1 MQHPYEGK
9 AMAPPKKYEK
19 IDFTPPQGVQ
29 SAAERGLEQRRKY
42 GRGGLTTAEAGKQGI
57 GSGVARAATLAAGK
71 DISPETAK
79 RMKAFFDR
87 HGNAPQAK
95 PADGG
100 PSARAIAINL
110 WGGRAGEAWS
120 SKLVRQME
128 AADKK
133 GKK

>member
-71 DISPETAK
+71 DVSPETAK

-120 SKLVRQME
+120 GNLVRQME

>member
-1 MQHPYEGK
+1 
-9 AMAPPKKYEK
+9 MAPPKKYEK

-87 HGNAPQAK
+87 HGGAPQAK
-95 PADGG
+95 PSDGG

-120 SKLVRQME
+120 GKLVRQMK
-128 AADKK
+128 AADEKAKK
-133 GKK
+133 

>member
-110 WGGRAGEAWS
+110 WGRRAGEAWS
-120 SKLVRQME
+120 GKLVRQME

>member
-1 MQHPYEGK
+1 
-9 AMAPPKKYEK
+9 MAPPKKYEK
-19 IDFTPPQGVQ
+19 IDFTPPQGVRE
-29 SAAERGLEQRRKY
+29 AAKRGLEQRRKY
-42 GRGGLTTAEAGKQGI
+42 GRGGLTTSEAGKQGI

-87 HGNAPQAK
+87 HGDAPQAK

-110 WGGRAGEAWS
+110 GGGRAGEAWS
-120 SKLVRQME
+120 GKLVRQMKS
-128 AADKK
+128 ADEKAKK
-133 GKK
+133 

>member
-1 MQHPYEGK
+1 MQHPFEGK

-120 SKLVRQME
+120 GKLVRQMK

>member
-1 MQHPYEGK
+1 
-9 AMAPPKKYEK
+9 MAPPKKYEK

-120 SKLVRQME
+120 GKLVRQMK

>member
-1 MQHPYEGK
+1 MQHPFEGK

-87 HGNAPQAK
+87 HGDAPQAK
-95 PADGG
+95 PSDGG

-120 SKLVRQME
+120 GKLVRQMK
-128 AADKK
+128 AADDKAKK
-133 GKK
+133 

>member
-1 MQHPYEGK
+1 MQHPFEGK

-120 SKLVRQME
+120 GKLVRQME

>member
-1 MQHPYEGK
+1 
-9 AMAPPKKYEK
+9 MAPPKKYEK

-87 HGNAPQAK
+87 HGDAPQAK

-120 SKLVRQME
+120 GKLVRQMK
-128 AADKK
+128 AADEKAKK
-133 GKK
+133 

>member
-1 MQHPYEGK
+1 
-9 AMAPPKKYEK
+9 MAPPKKYEK

-87 HGNAPQAK
+87 HGDAPQAK
-95 PADGG
+95 PSDGG

-120 SKLVRQME
+120 GKLVRQMK
-128 AADKK
+128 AADEK

>member
-1 MQHPYEGK
+1 
-9 AMAPPKKYEK
+9 MAPPKKYEK

-120 SKLVRQME
+120 GKLVRQME
-128 AADKK
+128 ATDKK

>member
-1 MQHPYEGK
+1 
-9 AMAPPKKYEK
+9 MAPPKKYEK
-19 IDFTPPQGVQ
+19 IDFTPPQGVR
-29 SAAERGLEQRRKY
+29 AAAKRGLEQRREY
-42 GRGGLTTAEAGKQGI
+42 GRGGLTTSEAGKQGI

-87 HGNAPQAK
+87 HGDAPQAK

-120 SKLVRQME
+120 GKLVRQMK
-128 AADKK
+128 AADEKAKK
-133 GKK
+133 

>member
-1 MQHPYEGK
+1 
-9 AMAPPKKYEK
+9 MAPPKKYEK

-87 HGNAPQAK
+87 HGDAPQAK
-95 PADGG
+95 PSDGG

-120 SKLVRQME
+120 GKLVRQMK
-128 AADKK
+128 AADEKAKK
-133 GKK
+133 

>member
-1 MQHPYEGK
+1 
-9 AMAPPKKYEK
+9 MAPPKKYEK

-57 GSGVARAATLAAGK
+57 GSGVARAAALAAGK

-87 HGNAPQAK
+87 HGDAPQAK
-95 PADGG
+95 PSDGG

-120 SKLVRQME
+120 GKLVRQMK
-128 AADKK
+128 AADEKVKK
-133 GKK
+133 

>member
-1 MQHPYEGK
+1 
-9 AMAPPKKYEK
+9 MAPPKKYEK

-87 HGNAPQAK
+87 HGDAPQAK
-95 PADGG
+95 PSDGG

-120 SKLVRQME
+120 GKLVRQMK
-128 AADKK
+128 AADEKVKK
-133 GKK
+133 

>member
-1 MQHPYEGK
+1 
-9 AMAPPKKYEK
+9 
-19 IDFTPPQGVQ
+19 
-29 SAAERGLEQRRKY
+29 
-42 GRGGLTTAEAGKQGI
+42 
-57 GSGVARAATLAAGK
+57 
-71 DISPETAK
+71 
-79 RMKAFFDR
+79 MKAFFDR

-120 SKLVRQME
+120 GKLVRQME

>member
-87 HGNAPQAK
+87 HGDAPQAK
-95 PADGG
+95 PSDGG

-120 SKLVRQME
+120 GKLVRQMK
-128 AADKK
+128 AADEKAKK
-133 GKK
+133 

>member
-1 MQHPYEGK
+1 
-9 AMAPPKKYEK
+9 MAPPKKYEK
-19 IDFTPPQGVQ
+19 IDFTPPQGVRE
-29 SAAERGLEQRRKY
+29 AAKRGLEQRRKY
-42 GRGGLTTAEAGKQGI
+42 GRGGLTTSEAGKQGI

-87 HGNAPQAK
+87 HGDAPQAK
-95 PADGG
+95 PAGGG

-120 SKLVRQME
+120 GKLVRQMKS
-128 AADKK
+128 ADEKAKK
-133 GKK
+133 

>member
-1 MQHPYEGK
+1 
-9 AMAPPKKYEK
+9 MAPPKKYEK

>member
-120 SKLVRQME
+120 GKLVRQME

>member
-1 MQHPYEGK
+1 
-9 AMAPPKKYEK
+9 MAPPKKYEK

-57 GSGVARAATLAAGK
+57 GSGVARAAALAAGK

-79 RMKAFFDR
+79 RLKAFFDR
-87 HGNAPQAK
+87 HGDAPQAK
-95 PADGG
+95 PSDGG

-120 SKLVRQME
+120 GKLVRQMK
-128 AADKK
+128 AADEKVKK
-133 GKK
+133 